1 MMRKIYLV
9 PALVGLLTTVAAGPL
24 TAQGVQGAASKQ
36 KAAAAPKAV
45 AAGASPVAAAP
56 GAAAAPAASEA
67 AATDDKA
74 KAGDIKAI
82 DGFRSAKFGMSEPDV
97 RAAMTKDFNP
107 KADAI
112 KAQDNPSEL
121 THSVLLTV
129 PDLLPN
135 GGTAE
140 LSYVFGY
147 KSKSLIQVGAV
158 WSKATDAAMTPEKL
172 FSNANILRAH
182 FLSEGFKPDSIAVNM
197 PVNGGIVMFRGS
209 DARDR
214 SVILLLQ
221 GTFENK
227 ENNQRVLT
235 PTSLLLF
242 YVADAKSPDVF
253 KLPPGQ
259 F

>member
-1 MMRKIYLV
+1 
-9 PALVGLLTTVAAGPL
+9 
-24 TAQGVQGAASKQ
+24 
-36 KAAAAPKAV
+36 
-45 AAGASPVAAAP
+45 
-56 GAAAAPAASEA
+56 
-67 AATDDKA
+67 
-74 KAGDIKAI
+74 
-82 DGFRSAKFGMSEPDV
+82 
-97 RAAMTKDFNP
+97 
-107 KADAI
+107 
-112 KAQDNPSEL
+112 
-121 THSVLLTV
+121 
-129 PDLLPN
+129 
-135 GGTAE
+135 
-140 LSYVFGY
+140 VFGY

-158 WSKATDAAMTPEKL
+158 WSKGTDAAMTPEKL

-209 DARDR
+209 DTKDR

-242 YVADAKSPDVF
+242 YVADTKSPDVF

>member
-1 MMRKIYLV
+1 MRKIYLV
-9 PALVGLLTTVAAGPL
+9 PALVGLLTAVAVGPL
-24 TAQGVQGAASKQ
+24 AAQGAVPKQ
-36 KAAAAPKAV
+36 KAAPAAKAGSAGTPA
-45 AAGASPVAAAP
+45 AAGATS
-56 GAAAAPAASEA
+56 AAAAEAPAA
-67 AATDDKA
+67 DDKS
-74 KAGDIKAI
+74 KAI
-82 DGFRSAKFGMSEPDV
+82 DGFRSAKFGMNEADV
-97 RAAMTKDFNP
+97 RAAMARDFNAKP
-107 KADAI
+107 DAI
-112 KAQDNPSEL
+112 KAQDNASEL
-121 THSVLLTV
+121 TRSILLSV

-135 GGTAE
+135 GGSAE

-158 WSKATDAAMTPEKL
+158 WSKGTDAAMTPEKL

-209 DARDR
+209 DAKDR

-221 GTFENK
+221 GTFETK
-227 ENNQRVLT
+227 ENNRVLT

-242 YVADAKSPDVF
+242 YVADAKSPDIF

>member
-1 MMRKIYLV
+1 MRRLYSLL
-9 PALVGLLTTVAAGPL
+9 AASGLLTSLLVSPAI
-24 TAQGVQGAASKQ
+24 AQGATNQGPANQGATKQ
-36 KAAAAPKAV
+36 KTAPTPKAAAA
-45 AAGASPVAAAP
+45 AGTSAGSSSAP
-56 GAAAAPAASEA
+56 PAAEA
-67 AATDDKA
+67 PSGEE
-74 KAGDIKAI
+74 KAGKAI
-82 DGFRSAKFGMSEPDV
+82 DGFRSAKFGTNEADV
-97 RAAMTKDFNP
+97 RAAMVKDFGVKP
-107 KADAI
+107 EAI
-112 KAQDNPSEL
+112 RAQDNPSEL
-121 THSVLLTV
+121 THSLLLSV
-129 PDLLPN
+129 PELLPN

-158 WSKATDAAMTPEKL
+158 WSKGTDAAMTPEKL

-182 FLSEGFKPDSIAVNM
+182 FLNEGFKPDSIAVNM

-209 DARDR
+209 DAKDR

-235 PTSLLLF
+235 PTGLLLF
-242 YVADAKSPDVF
+242 YVADAKSPDIF

>member
-1 MMRKIYLV
+1 MRKIYLV
-9 PALVGLLTTVAAGPL
+9 PALVGLLTSVATGPL
-24 TAQGVQGAASKQ
+24 AAQGAVPKQ
-36 KAAAAPKAV
+36 KTAPAPRAAAAGTPV
-45 AAGASPVAAAP
+45 AAGATS
-56 GAAAAPAASEA
+56 AAAAETP
-67 AATDDKA
+67 TPDDK
-74 KAGDIKAI
+74 IKAI
-82 DGFRSAKFGMSEPDV
+82 DGFRSAKFGMNEADV
-97 RAAMTKDFNP
+97 RAAMTKDFNA
-107 KADAI
+107 KSDAI
-112 KAQDNPSEL
+112 KVQDNASEL
-121 THSVLLTV
+121 TRSVLLSV
-129 PDLLPN
+129 PELLPN

-147 KSKSLIQVGAV
+147 KSKSLIQIGAV
-158 WSKATDAAMTPEKL
+158 WSKGTDAAITAEKL

-197 PVNGGIVMFRGS
+197 PVSGGIVMFRGS
-209 DARDR
+209 DAKDR

-242 YVADAKSPDVF
+242 YVADAKSPDIF

>member
-1 MMRKIYLV
+1 MRKIYLV

-24 TAQGVQGAASKQ
+24 AAQGAVPKQ
-36 KAAAAPKAV
+36 KAAPAPRAA
-45 AAGASPVAAAP
+45 AAGAAPAAAAGAPVAAATEAP
-56 GAAAAPAASEA
+56 STAA
-67 AATDDKA
+67 DDN
-74 KAGDIKAI
+74 AGKAI
-82 DGFRSAKFGMSEPDV
+82 DGFRSAKFGMNEADV
-97 RAAMTKDFNP
+97 RAAVAKDFSP

-121 THSVLLTV
+121 THSVLLSV
-129 PDLLPN
+129 PDLLPS

-147 KSKSLIQVGAV
+147 KSKSLIQIGAV
-158 WSKATDAAMTPEKL
+158 WSKGTDAAMTAEKL

-209 DARDR
+209 DAKDR

-242 YVADAKSPDVF
+242 YVADAKSPDIF

>member
-1 MMRKIYLV
+1 MRKIYLV

-24 TAQGVQGAASKQ
+24 AAQGVQGVTPRQ

-45 AAGASPVAAAP
+45 AAGASP
-56 GAAAAPAASEA
+56 GAAAPASAAPAAPSETA
-67 AATDDKA
+67 PADDK
-74 KAGDIKAI
+74 IKAI
-82 DGFRSAKFGMSEPDV
+82 DGFRSAKFGMNEADV
-97 RAAMTKDFNP
+97 RAAMAKDFSP

-112 KAQDNPSEL
+112 KSQDNPSEL
-121 THSVLLTV
+121 THSVLLPV
-129 PDLLPN
+129 PELLPN

-147 KSKSLIQVGAV
+147 KSRSLIQIGAV

-209 DARDR
+209 DAKDR

>member
-1 MMRKIYLV
+1 MRKIYLV
-9 PALVGLLTTVAAGPL
+9 PALVGLLTSVAAGPL
-24 TAQGVQGAASKQ
+24 AAQSAVPKQ
-36 KAAAAPKAV
+36 KAAQAPKAA
-45 AAGASPVAAAP
+45 AAG
-56 GAAAAPAASEA
+56 AAPAAGAPA
-67 AATDDKA
+67 AATTEAPSAGADDKV
-74 KAGDIKAI
+74 KAI
-82 DGFRSAKFGMSEPDV
+82 DGFRSAKFGMSEADV
-97 RAAMTKDFNP
+97 RAAMIKDFNAKP
-107 KADAI
+107 DAI
-112 KAQDNPSEL
+112 KAQDNASEL
-121 THSVLLTV
+121 THSILMSV
-129 PDLLPN
+129 PELLPN

-158 WSKATDAAMTPEKL
+158 WSKGTDAAMTAEKL

-182 FLSEGFKPDSIAVNM
+182 FMGEGFKPDSIAVNM
-197 PVNGGIVMFRGS
+197 PVAGGIVMFRGS
-209 DARDR
+209 DAKDR

-242 YVADAKSPDVF
+242 YVADAKSPDIF

>member
-1 MMRKIYLV
+1 MRKIYLV
-9 PALVGLLTTVAAGPL
+9 PALVGLLTFVAAGPVA
-24 TAQGVQGAASKQ
+24 AQGAVPKQ
-36 KAAAAPKAV
+36 KAAQAPKAA
-45 AAGASPVAAAP
+45 AAG
-56 GAAAAPAASEA
+56 AAPAAGAPA
-67 AATDDKA
+67 AATTEAPSAGADDKA
-74 KAGDIKAI
+74 KSI
-82 DGFRSAKFGMSEPDV
+82 DGFRSAKFGMGEADV
-97 RAAMTKDFNP
+97 RAAMIKDFNAKP
-107 KADAI
+107 DAI
-112 KAQDNPSEL
+112 KAQDNASEL
-121 THSVLLTV
+121 THSILMSV
-129 PDLLPN
+129 PELLPN

-158 WSKATDAAMTPEKL
+158 WSKGTDAAITPEKL

-182 FLSEGFKPDSIAVNM
+182 FMGEGFKPDSIAVNM
-197 PVNGGIVMFRGS
+197 PVAGGIVMFRGS
-209 DARDR
+209 DAKDR

-227 ENNQRVLT
+227 DNDQRVLT

-242 YVADAKSPDVF
+242 YVADAKSPDIF

>member
-1 MMRKIYLV
+1 MRKIYLV
-9 PALVGLLTTVAAGPL
+9 PALVGLLTSVAAGPL
-24 TAQGVQGAASKQ
+24 AAQGAVPKQ
-36 KAAAAPKAV
+36 KAAPAPRA
-45 AAGASPVAAAP
+45 AAG
-56 GAAAAPAASEA
+56 AAPAAAGTPVA
-67 AATDDKA
+67 AGPTSAAGAETPAADDKV
-74 KAGDIKAI
+74 KAI
-82 DGFRSAKFGMSEPDV
+82 DGFRSAKFGMGEADV
-97 RAAMTKDFNP
+97 RSALAKDFSAKP
-107 KADAI
+107 EAI
-112 KAQDNPSEL
+112 KAQDNASEL
-121 THSVLLTV
+121 THSLLYSA
-129 PDLLPN
+129 PELLPN

-158 WSKATDAAMTPEKL
+158 WSKGTDTAMTPEKL

-182 FLSEGFKPDSIAVNM
+182 FVGEGFKPDSIAVNM
-197 PVNGGIVMFRGS
+197 PVAGGIVMFRGS
-209 DARDR
+209 DAKDH

-242 YVADAKSPDVF
+242 YVADAKSPDIF

>member
-1 MMRKIYLV
+1 MRKIYLV
-9 PALVGLLTTVAAGPL
+9 PALVGLLTSVAAGPL
-24 TAQGVQGAASKQ
+24 AAQGAVPKQ
-36 KAAAAPKAV
+36 KAAPAPRTAAGATPAAAGTPV
-45 AAGASPVAAAP
+45 AAGTTS
-56 GAAAAPAASEA
+56 AAAAETPAA
-67 AATDDKA
+67 DDK
-74 KAGDIKAI
+74 IKAI
-82 DGFRSAKFGMSEPDV
+82 DGFRSAKFGMNEADV
-97 RAAMTKDFNP
+97 RSALGKDFNAKP
-107 KADAI
+107 EAI
-112 KAQDNPSEL
+112 KSQDNASEL
-121 THSVLLTV
+121 THSLLYSA
-129 PDLLPN
+129 PELLPN

-158 WSKATDAAMTPEKL
+158 WSKGTDAAMTPEKL

-209 DARDR
+209 DAKDR

-242 YVADAKSPDVF
+242 YVADVKSPDVF

>member
-1 MMRKIYLV
+1 MRTPLRTLAFIGLASLV
-9 PALVGLLTTVAAGPL
+9 I
-24 TAQGVQGAASKQ
+24 
-36 KAAAAPKAV
+36 
-45 AAGASPVAAAP
+45 AAP
-56 GAAAAPAASEA
+56 GLAQTVPEKRAKAPAPQSPPAKPQDAATPAPAAPTSA
-67 AATDDKA
+67 AAGDEKA
-74 KAGDIKAI
+74 ASIVE
-82 DGFRSAKFGMSEPDV
+82 GFRSAKFGISEADV
-97 RAAMTKDFNP
+97 RAAIAKDFGLKPDAVRQQENP
-107 KADAI
+107 A
-112 KAQDNPSEL
+112 EL
-121 THSVLLTV
+121 TRSLQVTV
-129 PDLLPN
+129 PDLLAN

-140 LSYVFGY
+140 VSYVLGY
-147 KSKSLIQVGAV
+147 KSKTLIQVGVV
-158 WSKATDAAMTPEKL
+158 WSKATDTAMTPERL

-182 FLSEGFKPDSIAVNM
+182 FMNEGFRPDTISVNT
-197 PVNGGIVMFRGS
+197 PVNGGLLMFRGS

-235 PTSLLLF
+235 PTGLLLF

>member
-1 MMRKIYLV
+1 MRKIYLV
-9 PALVGLLTTVAAGPL
+9 PALVGLLTSVAAGPL
-24 TAQGVQGAASKQ
+24 VAQGAVPKQ
-36 KAAAAPKAV
+36 KAAPAPRAAAAAGTPV
-45 AAGASPVAAAP
+45 AAGATS
-56 GAAAAPAASEA
+56 AAAAAETP
-67 AATDDKA
+67 TPDDK
-74 KAGDIKAI
+74 IKAI
-82 DGFRSAKFGMSEPDV
+82 DGFRSAKFGMNEADV
-97 RAAMTKDFNP
+97 RAAMTKDFNA
-107 KADAI
+107 KSDAI
-112 KAQDNPSEL
+112 KVQDNASEL
-121 THSVLLTV
+121 TRSILFSV
-129 PDLLPN
+129 PELLPN

-147 KSKSLIQVGAV
+147 KSKSLIQIGAV
-158 WSKATDAAMTPEKL
+158 WSKGTDAAITAEKL

-197 PVNGGIVMFRGS
+197 PVSGGIVMFRGS
-209 DARDR
+209 DAKDR

-242 YVADAKSPDVF
+242 YVADAKSPDIF

>member
-1 MMRKIYLV
+1 MRKIYLL
-9 PALVGLLTTVAAGPL
+9 PALVGLLTSVAAGPL
-24 TAQGVQGAASKQ
+24 AAQVAVPKQ
-36 KAAAAPKAV
+36 KAAPKAA
-45 AAGASPVAAAP
+45 AAG
-56 GAAAAPAASEA
+56 AAPAAGAPAGATSTA
-67 AATDDKA
+67 AAETP
-74 KAGDIKAI
+74 AGDDRTAKAI
-82 DGFRSAKFGMSEPDV
+82 DGFRSAKFGMNETDV
-97 RAAMTKDFNP
+97 RAAMTKDFNAKP
-107 KADAI
+107 DAI
-112 KAQDNPSEL
+112 KIQDNASEL
-121 THSVLLTV
+121 TRSLLLSA
-129 PDLLPN
+129 PELLPN

-158 WSKATDAAMTPEKL
+158 WSKGTDTAMTPEKL

-182 FLSEGFKPDSIAVNM
+182 FMGEGFKPDTIAVNM
-197 PVNGGIVMFRGS
+197 PVAGGIVMFRGS
-209 DARDR
+209 DAKDR

-221 GTFENK
+221 GTFESK

-242 YVADAKSPDVF
+242 YVADAKSPDIF

>member
-1 MMRKIYLV
+1 MRKIYLV
-9 PALVGLLTTVAAGPL
+9 PALVGLLTFVATGPVAA
-24 TAQGVQGAASKQ
+24 QGAVPKQ
-36 KAAAAPKAV
+36 KAAQAPKAA
-45 AAGASPVAAAP
+45 AAG
-56 GAAAAPAASEA
+56 AAPAAGAPA
-67 AATDDKA
+67 AATTEAPSAGADDKA
-74 KAGDIKAI
+74 KSI
-82 DGFRSAKFGMSEPDV
+82 DGFRSAKFGMGEADV
-97 RAAMTKDFNP
+97 RAAMIKDFNAKP
-107 KADAI
+107 DAI
-112 KAQDNPSEL
+112 KAQDNASEL
-121 THSVLLTV
+121 THSILMSV
-129 PDLLPN
+129 PELLPN

-158 WSKATDAAMTPEKL
+158 WSKGTDAAITPEKL

-182 FLSEGFKPDSIAVNM
+182 FMGEGFKPDSIAVNM
-197 PVNGGIVMFRGS
+197 PVAGGIVMFRGS

-242 YVADAKSPDVF
+242 YVADAKSPDIF

>member
-1 MMRKIYLV
+1 MRKIYLV
-9 PALVGLLTTVAAGPL
+9 PALVGLLTFVATGPVAA
-24 TAQGVQGAASKQ
+24 QGAVPKQ
-36 KAAAAPKAV
+36 KAAQAPKAA
-45 AAGASPVAAAP
+45 AAG
-56 GAAAAPAASEA
+56 AAPAAGAPA
-67 AATDDKA
+67 AATTEAPSAGADDKA
-74 KAGDIKAI
+74 KSI
-82 DGFRSAKFGMSEPDV
+82 DGFRSAKFGMGEADV
-97 RAAMTKDFNP
+97 RAAMIKDFNAKP
-107 KADAI
+107 DAI
-112 KAQDNPSEL
+112 KAQDNASEL
-121 THSVLLTV
+121 THSILMSV
-129 PDLLPN
+129 PELLPN

-158 WSKATDAAMTPEKL
+158 WSKGTDAAITPEKL

-182 FLSEGFKPDSIAVNM
+182 FMGEGFKPDPIAVNM
-197 PVNGGIVMFRGS
+197 PVAGGIVMFRGS
-209 DARDR
+209 DAKDR

-242 YVADAKSPDVF
+242 YVADAKSPDIF

>member
-1 MMRKIYLV
+1 MRRIYLV
-9 PALVGLLTTVAAGPL
+9 PALVGLFTSVAAGPL
-24 TAQGVQGAASKQ
+24 AAQGAVPKQ
-36 KAAAAPKAV
+36 KAAQAPKAAT
-45 AAGASPVAAAP
+45 AAGAAP
-56 GAAAAPAASEA
+56 AAAAPAAAATEA
-67 AATDDKA
+67 PSAGTDDKV
-74 KAGDIKAI
+74 KAI
-82 DGFRSAKFGMSEPDV
+82 DGFRSAKFGMSEADV
-97 RAAMTKDFNP
+97 RAAMTKDFNA
-107 KADAI
+107 KLDAI
-112 KAQDNPSEL
+112 RAQDNASEL
-121 THSVLLTV
+121 THSLLLSA
-129 PDLLPN
+129 PELLPN

-158 WSKATDAAMTPEKL
+158 WSKGTDTAMTPEKL

-209 DARDR
+209 DAKDR

-242 YVADAKSPDVF
+242 YVADAKSPDIF

>member
-1 MMRKIYLV
+1 MTKFATKSLLGLSMALAMVAGGNAVAQTKKDAA
-9 PALVGLLTTVAAGPL
+9 PAAP
-24 TAQGVQGAASKQ
+24 
-36 KAAAAPKAV
+36 AAAAPRPAV
-45 AAGASPVAAAP
+45 APSSTLEVN
-56 GAAAAPAASEA
+56 
-67 AATDDKA
+67 
-74 KAGDIKAI
+74 
-82 DGFRSAKFGMSEPDV
+82 GFRSAKFGMNEADV
-97 RAAMTKDFNP
+97 RAAMAKDFSVRP
-107 KADAI
+107 EAI
-112 KAQDNPSEL
+112 KAQDNASEL
-121 THSVLLTV
+121 THSILLSV
-129 PDLLPN
+129 PELLPN

-158 WSKATDAAMTPEKL
+158 WSKGTDTAMTPEKL

-182 FLSEGFKPDSIAVNM
+182 FMGEGFKPDSIAVNM
-197 PVNGGIVMFRGS
+197 PVAGGIVMFRGS
-209 DARDR
+209 DAKDR

-227 ENNQRVLT
+227 ENNQRLLT

-242 YVADAKSPDVF
+242 YVADAKSPDIF

>member
-1 MMRKIYLV
+1 MRKIYLV
-9 PALVGLLTTVAAGPL
+9 PALVGLLTSVAAGPL
-24 TAQGVQGAASKQ
+24 AAQGAVPKQ
-36 KAAAAPKAV
+36 KAAQAPKAA
-45 AAGASPVAAAP
+45 AAG
-56 GAAAAPAASEA
+56 AAPAAGAPA
-67 AATDDKA
+67 AATTEAPSAGADDKV
-74 KAGDIKAI
+74 KAI
-82 DGFRSAKFGMSEPDV
+82 DGFRSAKFGMSEADV
-97 RAAMTKDFNP
+97 RAAMIKDFNAKP
-107 KADAI
+107 DAI
-112 KAQDNPSEL
+112 KAQDNASEL
-121 THSVLLTV
+121 THSILMSV
-129 PDLLPN
+129 PELLPN

-158 WSKATDAAMTPEKL
+158 WSKGTDTAMTPEKL

-182 FLSEGFKPDSIAVNM
+182 FMGEGFKPDSIAVNM
-197 PVNGGIVMFRGS
+197 PVAGGIVMFRGS
-209 DARDR
+209 DAKDR

-242 YVADAKSPDVF
+242 YVADAKSPDIF

>member
-1 MMRKIYLV
+1 MRKIYLV
-9 PALVGLLTTVAAGPL
+9 PALIGLLTSVAAGPL
-24 TAQGVQGAASKQ
+24 AAQGAVPKQ
-36 KAAAAPKAV
+36 KAAPAPRAAGAAPAAAGTPV
-45 AAGASPVAAAP
+45 AAGATS
-56 GAAAAPAASEA
+56 AAAAETSAP
-67 AATDDKA
+67 DDKS
-74 KAGDIKAI
+74 KAIDSKAI
-82 DGFRSAKFGMSEPDV
+82 DGFRSAKFGMNEADV
-97 RAAMTKDFNP
+97 RVAIAKDFGAKP
-107 KADAI
+107 DAVR
-112 KAQDNPSEL
+112 AQDNASEL
-121 THSVLLTV
+121 THSLLYSA
-129 PDLLPN
+129 PELLPN

-158 WSKATDAAMTPEKL
+158 WSKATDTAITPEKL

-209 DARDR
+209 DAKDR

-221 GTFENK
+221 GTFETK
-227 ENNQRVLT
+227 ENSRVLT

-242 YVADAKSPDVF
+242 YVADAKSPDIF

>member
-1 MMRKIYLV
+1 MRKIYLV
-9 PALVGLLTTVAAGPL
+9 PALVGLLTSVAAGPL
-24 TAQGVQGAASKQ
+24 AAQSAVPKQ
-36 KAAAAPKAV
+36 KAAQAPKAA
-45 AAGASPVAAAP
+45 AAG
-56 GAAAAPAASEA
+56 AAPAAGAPA
-67 AATDDKA
+67 AATTEAPSAGADDKV
-74 KAGDIKAI
+74 KAI
-82 DGFRSAKFGMSEPDV
+82 DGFRSAKFGMSEADV
-97 RAAMTKDFNP
+97 RAAMIKDFNAKP
-107 KADAI
+107 DAI
-112 KAQDNPSEL
+112 KAQDNASEL
-121 THSVLLTV
+121 THSILMSV
-129 PDLLPN
+129 PELLPN

-158 WSKATDAAMTPEKL
+158 WSKGTDAAITAEKL

-182 FLSEGFKPDSIAVNM
+182 FMGEGFKPDSIAVNM
-197 PVNGGIVMFRGS
+197 PVAGGIVMFRGS
-209 DARDR
+209 DAKDR

-242 YVADAKSPDVF
+242 YVADAKSPDIF

>member
-1 MMRKIYLV
+1 MRKIYLL
-9 PALVGLLTTVAAGPL
+9 PALVGLVTAVAAGPL
-24 TAQGVQGAASKQ
+24 AAQGVAVPKQ
-36 KAAAAPKAV
+36 KAAPRAAAGAAPV
-45 AAGASPVAAAP
+45 AAGAP
-56 GAAAAPAASEA
+56 A
-67 AATDDKA
+67 AATSPA
-74 KAGDIKAI
+74 AAETPAGDEKAIKAI
-82 DGFRSAKFGMSEPDV
+82 DGFRSAKFGMSEADV
-97 RAAMTKDFNP
+97 RAAMTKDFSP
-107 KADAI
+107 KPDAI
-112 KAQDNPSEL
+112 RIQDNASEL
-121 THSVLLTV
+121 TRSLLLSV
-129 PDLLPN
+129 PELLPN

-158 WSKATDAAMTPEKL
+158 WSKGTDTAMTAEKL

-182 FLSEGFKPDSIAVNM
+182 FMGEGFKPDSIAMNM
-197 PVNGGIVMFRGS
+197 PVAGGIVMFRGS
-209 DARDR
+209 DAKDR

-227 ENNQRVLT
+227 DNNQRVLT

-242 YVADAKSPDVF
+242 YVADAKSPDIF

>member
-1 MMRKIYLV
+1 MRKIYLV

-24 TAQGVQGAASKQ
+24 AAQGAVPKQ
-36 KAAAAPKAV
+36 KAAPAPRAAGAAPAAAGTPV
-45 AAGASPVAAAP
+45 AAGATSATAAETAAP
-56 GAAAAPAASEA
+56 
-67 AATDDKA
+67 DDKS
-74 KAGDIKAI
+74 KAIDSKAI
-82 DGFRSAKFGMSEPDV
+82 DGFRSAKFGMNEADV
-97 RAAMTKDFNP
+97 RAAIAKDFSAKP
-107 KADAI
+107 DAVR
-112 KAQDNPSEL
+112 AQDNASEL
-121 THSVLLTV
+121 THSLLYSA
-129 PDLLPN
+129 PELLPN

-147 KSKSLIQVGAV
+147 KSKSLIQIGAV
-158 WSKATDAAMTPEKL
+158 WSKGTDAAITPEKL

-209 DARDR
+209 DAKDR

-227 ENNQRVLT
+227 DNNQRVLT

-242 YVADAKSPDVF
+242 YVADAKSPDIF

>member
-1 MMRKIYLV
+1 MRKIYLV
-9 PALVGLLTTVAAGPL
+9 PALVGLLTSVATGPL
-24 TAQGVQGAASKQ
+24 AAQGAVPKQ
-36 KAAAAPKAV
+36 KTAPAPRAAAAGTPV
-45 AAGASPVAAAP
+45 AAGATS
-56 GAAAAPAASEA
+56 AAAAETP
-67 AATDDKA
+67 TPDDK
-74 KAGDIKAI
+74 IKAI
-82 DGFRSAKFGMSEPDV
+82 DGFRSAKFGMNEADV
-97 RAAMTKDFNP
+97 RAALTKDFSA
-107 KADAI
+107 KSDAI
-112 KAQDNPSEL
+112 KVQDNASEL
-121 THSVLLTV
+121 TRSVLLSV
-129 PDLLPN
+129 PELLPN

-147 KSKSLIQVGAV
+147 KSKSLIQIGAV
-158 WSKATDAAMTPEKL
+158 WSKGTDAAITAEKL

-197 PVNGGIVMFRGS
+197 PVSGGIVMFRGS
-209 DARDR
+209 DAKDR

-242 YVADAKSPDVF
+242 YVADAKSPDIF

>member
-1 MMRKIYLV
+1 MRKIYLV
-9 PALVGLLTTVAAGPL
+9 PALVGLLTVVAVGPL
-24 TAQGVQGAASKQ
+24 AAQGAVPKQ
-36 KAAAAPKAV
+36 KAAPAPKAGAAGTPA
-45 AAGASPVAAAP
+45 AAGATS
-56 GAAAAPAASEA
+56 AAAAEAPAA
-67 AATDDKA
+67 DDK
-74 KAGDIKAI
+74 GKAI
-82 DGFRSAKFGMSEPDV
+82 DGFRSAKFGMNEADV
-97 RAAMTKDFNP
+97 RAAMARDFNAKP
-107 KADAI
+107 DAI
-112 KAQDNPSEL
+112 KAQDNASEL
-121 THSVLLTV
+121 TRSILLAV

-158 WSKATDAAMTPEKL
+158 WSKGTDAAMTPEKL

-209 DARDR
+209 DAKDR

-221 GTFENK
+221 GTFETK
-227 ENNQRVLT
+227 ENNRVLT

-242 YVADAKSPDVF
+242 YVADAKSPDIF